1 MANRNFASGGK
12 IYSMHVKPVLLDC
25 NFIVDHSN
33 GNGLGIRS
41 LKGPMIQ
48 NVFMNT
54 SATPG
59 AGNSN
64 PATPNMVVTNPN
76 PAAGT
81 IIVQFQDNFNRLLS
95 GGNALVS
102 PVSGTPL
109 KIDDSALTGGVAY
122 IITTLGNSTV
132 AAWHALG
139 VPAGVTPAVGVAFI
153 ASSVGA
159 GPGTSTSRVM
169 ATAAAGSGIFS
180 IETVGDSNLAIAP
193 SITAQGFG
201 AQLILQCRKDSASD
215 APVIAAPADGTV
227 ISLTF
232 LLSDSSVQVQGE

>member
-25 NFIVDHSN
+25 NFVVDSTN

-54 SATPG
+54 SASPG

-64 PATPNMVVTNPN
+64 PATPNVVVTNPN

-81 IIVQFQDNFNRLLS
+81 IVVQFQDNFNRSLS
-95 GGNALVS
+95 GCNAIIS

-109 KIDDSALTGGVAY
+109 TSTTANTAY
-122 IITTLGNSTV
+122 TIVSLGTAT
-132 AAWHALG
+132 AAQWQAVGL
-139 VPAGVTPAVGVAFI
+139 PKGVTPAIGASFI
-153 ASSVGA
+153 ASASQAIGGSAAVEIA
-159 GPGTSTSRVM
+159 
-169 ATAAAGSGIFS
+169 AAAGSAVMS
-180 IETVGDSNLAIAP
+180 IETLGDPNATISPDL
-193 SITAQGFG
+193 SQAQGFG
-201 AQLILQCRKDSASD
+201 AYVILQCRNISGA
-215 APVIAAPADGTV
+215 IAAPAPGSV
-227 ISLTF
+227 ISLQF
-232 LLSDSSVQVQGE
+232 LLSDSSVLVQGE